1 MNSFRVNAPQ
11 VIHESIDGEVIIIN
25 LETGNYYSVKGSGA
39 HVWDVIQAGSA
50 ISTSMVVDAVA
61 PAYDAPRE
69 ELAPAIGDFVGR
81 LLAEGLVTE
90 TADAAAAP
98 SEGSVPT
105 DGGGRLFEAPRLEKY
120 TDMQDLVLL
129 DPVHEVDEQGW
140 PQQRPEAGANAA

>member
-1 MNSFRVNAPQ
+1 MSDVCFRVNAPH

-39 HVWDVIQAGSA
+39 HVWDVIQAGPA
-50 ISTSMVVDAVA
+50 ISTSTVVDAVA
-61 PAYDAPRE
+61 PAYDA
-69 ELAPAIGDFVGR
+69 FVGQ
-81 LLAEGLVTE
+81 LLEEGLVAE
-90 TADAAAAP
+90 TAGPAVAPPASAASSGNGANR
-98 SEGSVPT
+98 V
-105 DGGGRLFEAPRLEKY
+105 FEAPRLEKY